1 MLSEILMCW
10 PLEEVLFSPRCTLS
24 SRVFR
29 PKILLLCGR
38 LCKNMVPNTTALRKV
53 SVHLDNQLW
62 TRLAWSS
69 LGLYAWASVLTGANL
84 PDIVK
89 TFDLS
94 PSLAGLLVAV
104 PALGFTAAGLVGGY
118 LSKWLGLQRLLA
130 LSASGMTFSLLL
142 GTISPSRL
150 SLFLAVL
157 CIGFFGGLLE
167 TGCNG
172 LIAELHV
179 GKAARELNRLHIF
192 FGIGAFVSPLI
203 VTTLLAFKIV
213 WQVNYAIAGILAI
226 ILTGIL
232 ARQPNRSHMTT
243 DASHLGEFV
252 KVVKTPATIRVW
264 VGALLYVASELG
276 FSNWIVTYLRQRPG
290 FSPEL
295 ASISL
300 SIFWLAVLVGR
311 YMNTR
316 LPVIH
321 KDRYVIMVEAFGSSL
336 FLLLTLFFK
345 DVALSVLAIV
355 MIGFFMAGLLP
366 WLLAYANERN
376 SGYAGAI
383 SGFVQSGA
391 GVGMLIGPG
400 FIGILAQYTN
410 LSFAMGISVI
420 LIFILGL
427 IFILPEKS
435 G

>member
-1 MLSEILMCW
+1 
-10 PLEEVLFSPRCTLS
+10 
-24 SRVFR
+24 
-29 PKILLLCGR
+29 
-38 LCKNMVPNTTALRKV
+38 MVPNTTALRKE
-53 SVHLDNQLW
+53 SAHLDNQLW

-84 PDIVK
+84 PEIVK
-89 TFDLS
+89 TFDLNS
-94 PSLAGLLVAV
+94 SLAGLLVAV

-118 LSKWLGLQRLLA
+118 LSKWIGLQRLLA

-142 GTISPSRL
+142 GTISPSRP

-157 CIGFFGGLLE
+157 CIGLFGGMLE

-172 LIAELHV
+172 LIAELNV

-203 VTTLLAFKIV
+203 VTTLLAFKMV
-213 WQVNYAIAGILAI
+213 WRVNYAIAGIMAI
-226 ILTGIL
+226 ILAGIL
-232 ARQPNRSHMTT
+232 ALQPNRSHTT
-243 DASHLGEFV
+243 TNASHLREFV
-252 KVVKTPATIRVW
+252 KLAKTPATIRVW
-264 VGALLYVASELG
+264 VGAFLFVASELG

-300 SIFWLAVLVGR
+300 SIFWLAMLVGR
-311 YMNTR
+311 YINTR

-321 KDRYVIMVEAFGSSL
+321 KDRYVIVVEALGSSL
-336 FLLLTLFFK
+336 FLLLALLFK
-345 DVALSVLAIV
+345 DVVLSISALV

-376 SGYAGAI
+376 PGYAGSI
-383 SGFVQSGA
+383 SGFIQSGA
-391 GVGMLIGPG
+391 GAGMLIGPS

-427 IFILPEKS
+427 IFLLPEKS
-435 G
+435 V